1 MAKDTKL
8 SQLKAAINEFV
19 SKNKKGKKLKA
30 KKIRKVVGKLEA
42 KEKRFKKDHANESSS
57 KARKKLELQ
66 LRVIKAQI
74 KKAHKLL
81 KHLDS

>member
-19 SKNKKGKKLKA
+19 SRNIKGKKLKA
-30 KKIRKVVGKLEA
+30 KKIRKVLEKLEA
-42 KEKRFKKDHANESSS
+42 KEKRLKKNYAKESSS
-57 KARKKLELQ
+57 RTRKRLELRQ
-66 LRVIKAQI
+66 KVVKAQI
-74 KKAHKLL
+74 RKAHKLL

>member
-8 SQLKAAINEFV
+8 STLKTAINELV
-19 SKNKKGKKLKA
+19 NKNKKGKKLKA
-30 KKIRKVVGKLEA
+30 KKIRKVLEKLEA
-42 KEKRFKKDHANESSS
+42 KEKQFKKDYSKENSS

-66 LRVIKAQI
+66 QKVIKAQI

-81 KHLDS
+81 KRLDS

>member
-19 SKNKKGKKLKA
+19 SKNKKGKKIKA
-30 KKIRKVVGKLEA
+30 KKIRKVLEKLEA

-57 KARKKLELQ
+57 KARKKLEFQ